1 MKRIKPK
8 RLRDRRTGVNPY
20 KRRNKRPYKYPFGTG
35 TSYDGTPHRRLA
47 EDTHRQAAERGSL
60 DPIRTYHGH

>member
-35 TSYDGTPHRRLA
+35 TSYDGSPHRR
-47 EDTHRQAAERGSL
+47 AAERGSL
-60 DPIRTYHGH
+60 NPIRTYHGH